1 MNERPIGNL
10 PQRGEPAITHEAD
23 GPALLRDATAALEGA
38 GSPSPRLDAEL
49 LLAAL
54 LGTRVGTLRTAV
66 AAGFPLPLPAAPE
79 IPEPDALE
87 ERHSALAAA
96 LRGARAA
103 ITEGDAAAAL
113 DALVRARA
121 AGRPISHLTGRRGFR
136 SVDLLVTPDVLDP
149 RPESELVVE
158 TALSYLADRVAAS
171 RALGRAPQPL
181 TAAEIGTGS
190 GALAVTLALESP
202 APLRFTA
209 TDISGEAL
217 AVARSNALRAGVGAR
232 ISFLHG
238 DLAEP
243 LVASR
248 APGDPPHIDLLI
260 ANLPYVPS
268 NEVDAARAAAALNDA
283 RADGTPR
290 DLARISIAAEPRL
303 ALDGGAD
310 GLDLIRRLIADLP
323 RLLRPGGVALL
334 EFGDD
339 QGDAILRLVEGLG
352 IGWRA
357 ALRSDLSG
365 RARVAEIRRGG

>member
-1 MNERPIGNL
+1 MGDQAMSER
-10 PQRGEPAITHEAD
+10 QMRGEPVIGHEAD
-23 GPALLRDATAALEGA
+23 GPTLLRDATAALEAA
-38 GSPSPRLDAEL
+38 GSPTPRLDAEL

-66 AAGFPLPLPAAPE
+66 AAGFPLPLPSAPE

-87 ERHSALAAA
+87 ERHSTLATA

-103 ITEGDAAAAL
+103 ITEGDATAAL

-136 SVDLLVTPDVLDP
+136 AVDLLVTPDVLDP
-149 RPESELVVE
+149 RPESELIVE
-158 TALSYLADRVAAS
+158 TALSYLGDRVAAS

-190 GALAVTLALESP
+190 GALAVALALESP

-268 NEVDAARAAAALNDA
+268 DEIVAARDAASLGDA

-290 DLARISIAAEPRL
+290 DLSKIAIAAEPRL

-310 GLDLIRRLIADLP
+310 GLDLIRRLIAELP

-334 EFGDD
+334 EFGDG
-339 QGDAILRLVEGLG
+339 QGDAILHLADGLG

-365 RARVAEIRRGG
+365 RARLAEIRRGG